1 VSGIAPIRPTLED
14 VFVSLVERAD
24 RVAEP
29 VSASR

>member
-24 RVAEP
+24 RA
-29 VSASR
+29 AAGA